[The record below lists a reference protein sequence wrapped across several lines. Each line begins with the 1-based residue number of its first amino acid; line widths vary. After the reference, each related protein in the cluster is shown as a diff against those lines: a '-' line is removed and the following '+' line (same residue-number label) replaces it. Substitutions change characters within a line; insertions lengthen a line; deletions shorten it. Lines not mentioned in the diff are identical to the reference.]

1 MSDAAFSFVEAAT
14 TDVVRVPVSTARL
27 REGLDVDVRHLAAH
41 ETDWPLLIL
50 LHGSGWYGQQFDAL
64 LPVLTHH
71 ADVLAPDLCGHGP
84 HAKAGGDLDYIGQLE
99 DDIAD
104 LINLYARPG
113 QKIVL
118 AGHCSGGGLAIRF
131 LAGVYGAGWHWRSYL
146 RPFLSIIGRPCAPML
161 GAGRGRWYGGSSGFR
176 C

>member
-1 MSDAAFSFVEAAT
+1 MSDTAFRSVGAAT
-14 TDVVRVPVSTARL
+14 TDAVRVPVSTARL
-27 REGLDVDVRHLAAH
+27 RDGLEVDVRHLAAH
-41 ETDWPLLIL
+41 ETDRPLLIL

-104 LINLYARPG
+104 LIDFYSRPG

-118 AGHCSGGGLAIRF
+118 AGHCSGGGLAIRSM
-131 LAGVYGAGWHWRSYL
+131 ASGWHQRSYL
-146 RPFLSIIGRPCAPML
+146 RPYLSIMRRPCAPML
-161 GAGRGRWYGGSSGFR
+161 GAGRGRWCGGSSGCR